1 MANKKENTSE
11 NGHRPKLPYLGDPDM
26 GELNLYS
33 PEQIK
38 ELWEAARPKYIAG
51 CDPITILGTSGSV
64 GYNVFTEDLKKYFE
78 DNGIKTEIPP
88 KFSEDVLADDLTE
101 FPCKIQGFKTKEIIE
116 AGDELLRIQF
126 NDENVDLNKPKK
138 L

>member
-1 MANKKENTSE
+1 MTNKKENTVE
-11 NGHRPKLPYLGDPDM
+11 NGYRPKLLYLGDPDM

-101 FPCKIQGFKTKEIIE
+101 FPEIRGFTSEEIIE
-116 AGDELLRIQF
+116 SQKEVLKKYLKD
-126 NDENVDLNKPKK
+126 NNVDLGTNED
-138 L
+138 